1 MLNTR
6 TDLRDPILCATPIP
20 RPTSTYTS
28 PTPRPEQRL
37 NTISAA
43 LSWPCS
49 RLPVKGKSSR
59 VRPAGCTSRAV
70 TGRNP
75 DVRVA
80 ASSVVSASI
89 KDPSR
94 TLQWMV
100 RSRSAKLV
108 GVHWMGASAVRR
120 QFRLP
125 PCSFIQLI
133 SFPDVQQYEVLHA
146 NCQREC
152 DSRILRSTRHRSPV
166 SCARCRRLK
175 VRCDR
180 EYPCGRCSGAGK
192 NDECDY
198 SHSSKASRQ
207 SLDGPSNSGKSAWHS
222 RFLTRSHWALLVEDV
237 IQPYVLSV

>member
-37 NTISAA
+37 NTLSAA

-49 RLPVKGKSSR
+49 RLPVKGKSWR
-59 VRPAGCTSRAV
+59 VRPAGCTSRDV

-75 DVRVA
+75 DVRGA
-80 ASSVVSASI
+80 ASSVVSAFI
-89 KDPSR
+89 KYSSR
-94 TLQWMV
+94 NLRWMF
-100 RSRSAKLV
+100 RFRSAKLV
-108 GVHWMGASAVRR
+108 SVHWMGASAVRR
-120 QFRLP
+120 QFRLA
-125 PCSFIQLI
+125 SSLIQLI
-133 SFPDVQQYEVLHA
+133 SFPDVQQYEVLQPS
-146 NCQREC
+146 CQREC
-152 DSRILRSTRHRSPV
+152 DSRIFSTRTRHRSPV

-180 EYPCGRCSGAGK
+180 QYPCGRCSGAGK

-207 SLDGPSNSGKSAWHS
+207 SPAGSSNSGKSAWHS

-237 IQPYVLSV
+237 IQPCVLSV